1 MRSIV
6 IRGLVLSVVTVGSL
20 FAVGPAVQAAAPTQA
35 AAPRP
40 DVEVVIDDRAR
51 EGQYHTVEGSFRLRC
66 RAGLAASEVWVSF
79 TQDFTSPEQNATSVP
94 CDGAWHRQQFRS
106 YEGFEPGLIVVHV
119 RAVMVNASTGA
130 PRSEA
135 TFSKEIFVRPG
146 AVIVLPGTAELR
158 PNHAIRFQVQ
168 ARCDTPWVPQGLYV
182 AASQFNGRTYASV
195 YLDVP
200 CDGAFHHR
208 TVLLKATGIQF
219 ARGWIIIDSF
229 LHTLDPVNFDPAPST
244 AANRGARVDLSPR
257 ARPPGPTHGGP
268 MKRVSRRWSVSRRR
282 AGGEPRRRPVE
293 CRCRAADRRDPR
305 RRPRLRGPV
314 RRVHRLGPAAL
325 QDGPDRLVGPP
336 ELHAGRSHLTGGECH
351 PGAVRRHV
359 ASAVVH
365 QLPGQL
371 RRPRAGARTDGARRH
386 RHRSGARRGDVDA

>member
-1 MRSIV
+1 M
-6 IRGLVLSVVTVGSL
+6 
-20 FAVGPAVQAAAPTQA
+20 
-35 AAPRP
+35 
-40 DVEVVIDDRAR
+40 
-51 EGQYHTVEGSFRLRC
+51 
-66 RAGLAASEVWVSF
+66 
-79 TQDFTSPEQNATSVP
+79 
-94 CDGAWHRQQFRS
+94 
-106 YEGFEPGLIVVHV
+106 VHV

-200 CDGAFHHR
+200 CDGVFHHR

-244 AANRGARVDLSPR
+244 AANRGARVILSPR

-268 MKRVSRRWSVSRRR
+268 MKRVIVGGLCLAAALVGALSASRRVSL
-282 AGGEPRRRPVE
+282 PS
-293 CRCRAADRRDPR
+293 
-305 RRPRLRGPV
+305 
-314 RRVHRLGPAAL
+314 
-325 QDGPDRLVGPP
+325 
-336 ELHAGRSHLTGGECH
+336 GRSARSASTTEATEGQFDVFTGS
-351 PGAVRRHV
+351 V
-359 ASAVVH
+359 
-365 QLPGQL
+365 QL
-371 RRPRAGARTDGARRH
+371 RCKTGLTVSSVHLSFTQAGVTLPEVSATPVPCDGTWRRQSYTASRATTPARAGARTDGARRH